1 MESPAAAAA
10 ARPAA
15 AAFPQQ
21 PDADA
26 SGGAYNIPSDDGAS
40 AAVASVASSRAS
52 PAAVAVRRSP
62 VSLLAAFDRDA
73 SLQRQPSVRAA
84 LRPAVQSLQHAIRA
98 ETIAHALTL
107 YRYVRLQRKL
117 MAAAATRR
125 GGCTRL
131 TAAKTL
137 NRWIAAAYGERWP
150 ELLPRIKH
158 DAHRLFDLFGEPAAD
173 DDWWPRLLEE
183 LAAGTGGGRAR
194 HLLEALLALD
204 RHYAAIQCAYTHANR
219 LQLLR
224 YYLLGQQW
232 SARQIEADLL
242 QDGVIREPP
251 SSPLLQ
257 LHQTD
262 SQPHRLQEEEE
273 QRAADQLEEKEA
285 AEGSCSRAE
294 RSRAQHSHSRA
305 AKELEGSHSKLGLR
319 SCVWTLL

>member
-1 MESPAAAAA
+1 M
-10 ARPAA
+10 
-15 AAFPQQ
+15 
-21 PDADA
+21 
-26 SGGAYNIPSDDGAS
+26 G
-40 AAVASVASSRAS
+40 
-52 PAAVAVRRSP
+52 RSP
-62 VSLLAAFDRDA
+62 TSLLAAFDRDA

-117 MAAAATRR
+117 MAAGTRR

-137 NRWIAAAYGERWP
+137 NRWIAAAYSERWP

-183 LAAGTGGGRAR
+183 LAARAGGGRAR
-194 HLLEALLALD
+194 HLLEALLALG

-224 YYLLGQQW
+224 YYLLAQQW

-242 QDGVIREPP
+242 QDGILVEPS
-251 SSPLLQ
+251 SSPLLLHRPDPQPPRQ
-257 LHQTD
+257 LNK
-262 SQPHRLQEEEE
+262 EG
-273 QRAADQLEEKEA
+273 QRAADQLEEKKA

-294 RSRAQHSHSRA
+294 RSRAQHSHGCA
-305 AKELEGSHSKLGLR
+305 SKGPELGLALTTMTTLI
-319 SCVWTLL
+319 WTHV